1 MNSKTRLSLLE
12 RIRDAADAS
21 AWEDFWRHYGAVIF
35 QFAKRRGC
43 SDITAQDVVQ
53 DVMLEVFQDR
63 DVFHYDPAK
72 GRFHDWLGGVV
83 RNVVCR
89 RRRSP
94 AERTRAVGGS
104 SDRGLDD
111 HPDLGAAMD
120 DEWQELFDDGILAAL
135 LDIVRGEVSPATYQ
149 AFELTAIQ
157 EMPGTQVARLTGLS
171 RNAVYQARKR
181 VLERL
186 RELGASYREH
196 GQLVDRVKHALVSR
210 VPADVE
216 RTMASTME
224 ETIQR
229 RRKDG
234 ERWASA
240 HRYTTE

>member
-1 MNSKTRLSLLE
+1 MNSKTRPSLLE
-12 RIRDAADAS
+12 RIRDAADAP

-35 QFAKRRGC
+35 SFAKRRGC

-63 DVFHYDPAK
+63 DVFQYDPAK

-94 AERTRAVGGS
+94 SERTRAVGGS
-104 SDRGLDD
+104 SDQCLDE
-111 HPDLGAAMD
+111 HPDRAAAAD
-120 DEWQELFDDGILAAL
+120 DEWRELFDDAVLAAL

-157 EMPGTQVARLTGLS
+157 EIPTAEVARITGLS
-171 RNAVYQARKR
+171 RNAVYLARKR
-181 VLERL
+181 VLTRL

-196 GQLVDRVKHALVSR
+196 GQLVDRVKRALASR
-210 VPADVE
+210 PPAEVE
-216 RTMASTME
+216 RTMASTMQ
-224 ETIQR
+224 ETFQR
-229 RRKDG
+229 RQRDG
-234 ERWASA
+234 ERGPSA
-240 HRYTTE
+240 RRCAVE